1 MVLRRFKVSILL
13 QLVAVACVSALFFY
27 LFYLPGLI
35 FTKMLLV
42 LLWLGLLYYLFS
54 YITRHLR
61 ELKLFLAAFQHLDTT
76 IKFSEHH
83 KNPDLAGLHEEFN
96 RIISSFAKT
105 REEKQIQ
112 QLYLQSTVEN
122 VRVGVVAF
130 NQEGDIILINQAAK
144 DLIGL
149 PVIRNIKQL
158 SMVEKGLDTKLWNLK
173 SGEDTMIKLSV
184 GNDIVPLSL
193 RATQFSLQNGPLVTL
208 ISMQNIKAELANTE
222 MDAWQKLIK
231 VLRHEI
237 MNSLG
242 AINLLAGSLIKLQ
255 KQSKIYPEKSQEFS
269 ELQTDISDG
278 LEAIHKRSSGL
289 INFVQKY
296 RQVTNIPAPEFTT
309 FSLQSF
315 MNNFYLLVKVE
326 LENKRIEFTYTIDPP
341 DLRLYSDEKLLE
353 QVMINLVKNA
363 IEAVE
368 EVARKH
374 IMVEWLVEE
383 GNIYCKITDSGSGI
397 EKDNLEQIFI
407 PYFTTKINGSGIG
420 LSITRHIMHQLTG
433 DVVAQTSQKSTIFI
447 LKF

>member
-1 MVLRRFKVSILL
+1 MVLRRFKGFIIL
-13 QLVAVACVSALFFY
+13 QLVAIALITALFFY
-27 LFYLPGLI
+27 LFFLPGLI
-35 FTKMLLV
+35 FTKILLV

-54 YITRHLR
+54 FITRHLR

-76 IKFSEHH
+76 IKFSKNS

-96 RIISSFAKT
+96 RIISSFAKA

-122 VRVGVVAF
+122 IRVGVVAF
-130 NQEGDIILINQAAK
+130 NHQGEIILINQAAK
-144 DLIGL
+144 ELIGL
-149 PVIRNIKQL
+149 PVIRHIDQL
-158 SMVEKGLDTKLWNLK
+158 EEVEKGLDSKFRKLK
-173 SGEDTMIKLSV
+173 SGEDTMIKLAV

-193 RATQFSLQNGPLVTL
+193 RATQFSLQNGSLVTL
-208 ISMQNIKAELANTE
+208 VSMQNIKAELANTE

-255 KQSKIYPEKSQEFS
+255 KQSKVSAENAPNFS
-269 ELQTDISDG
+269 EFQNDIKEG
-278 LEAIHKRSSGL
+278 LEAIYKRSSGL

-296 RQVTNIPAPEFTT
+296 RQVTNIPPPEFTT
-309 FSLQSF
+309 FSLKSF

-326 LENKRIEFTYTIDPP
+326 LENKKIDFEYSVDPI
-341 DLRLYSDEKLLE
+341 DLCLYSDEKLLE

-363 IEAVE
+363 IEAVQPI
-368 EVARKH
+368 ARKQ
-374 IMVEWLVEE
+374 IVVQWLAKD
-383 GNIYCKITDSGSGI
+383 NHIYCKIIDNGTGI
-397 EKDNLEQIFI
+397 EKDVLEQIFT
-407 PYFTTKINGSGIG
+407 PFFTTKNNGSGIG
-420 LSITRHIMHQLTG
+420 LSVTRHIMHQLGGGIVTH
-433 DVVAQTSQKSTIFI
+433 TSKFSTTFI